1 MASSD
6 KADKKISMVKEKEPK
21 RKNNPFVWGGS
32 IVILVILVITFVAG
46 PAVGQFSSGSGRV
59 IFGTYNKKPIE
70 YRPDNYF
77 ARQRDIMADRVRDTN
92 TSTDPFAMEFQLY
105 QVWRQAFEST
115 ALHVAFLDMAD
126 RAGLAVSNDRVDREI
141 IANGPYRDA
150 EGNFDESRY
159 LSTSTTVRKANWDY
173 TRESLI
179 QDTVVRDLFSTTPT
193 RGEIEFIKSMGS
205 EEFAIRYAAFPFSLY
220 PSEEIIAFAREK
232 EDQFREIELSRI
244 AFFSSEEEA
253 RGVYDQVKENPLLF
267 EELARNHSQD
277 SYADKGGVMGSYA
290 YHELSSFFTDPEDL
304 NAVFR
309 LGSSEI
315 SNLITTDAGWFI
327 YRADSAAVTP
337 DFTNPQVQTRVLDY
351 IQRYERGRI
360 EDFLLAKAAETK
372 AVAEEDGLVQA
383 ARGVA
388 DVHESNRFPLIYGN
402 PSFSL
407 YGSQYPLF
415 TQPAALDGDN
425 SLSGSSRNLGF
436 LKALAS
442 LEEIGDLS
450 DPLILDSGVILVE
463 LVERGPADENAM
475 MSTEF
480 YYAYAVNSWKESDLT
495 SGILTSDK
503 LKDNF
508 YQVFG
513 SLMSEN

>member
-6 KADKKISMVKEKEPK
+6 KAEKKISIVKEKEPK

-46 PAVGQFSSGSGRV
+46 PAVGQFGSGSGRI
-59 IFGTYNKKPIE
+59 IFGSYNKKPIE

-77 ARQRDIMADRVRDTN
+77 ARQRDIMADRVRENTTN
-92 TSTDPFAMEFQLY
+92 DPFAMEFQLY

-115 ALHVAFLDMAD
+115 ALHVAFLDMAE
-126 RAGLAVSNDRVDREI
+126 RAGLAVSDDRVDREI
-141 IANGPYRDA
+141 ISNGPYRDA

-159 LSTSTTVRKANWDY
+159 LSTSTTMRKANWDF

-193 RGEIEFIKSMGS
+193 RGEIDFIKSMGS
-205 EEFAIRYAAFPFSLY
+205 EEYVIRYAAFPFSLY
-220 PSEEIIAFAREK
+220 PAEEIITYAREK
-232 EDQFREIELSRI
+232 ENQFREIELSRI

-253 RGVYDQVKENPLLF
+253 RGVYNQVKENPLLF

-277 SYADKGGVMGSYA
+277 SYADRGGIMGSYA
-290 YHELSSFFTDPEDL
+290 FHELSSFFTDPEDL
-304 NAVFR
+304 NKIFR
-309 LGSSEI
+309 LEAAEI
-315 SNLITTDAGWFI
+315 SDLITTDAGWFI

-337 DFTNPQVQTRVLDY
+337 DFSVPEVQTRVLDY

-360 EDFLLAKAAETK
+360 EDFLLAEAMETK
-372 AVAEEDGLVQA
+372 AAAEEAGLVQA

-388 DVHESNRFPLIYGN
+388 GVHESNRFPLVYGN

-415 TQPAALDGDN
+415 TQPTALDGDN

-436 LKALAS
+436 LRSLAS
-442 LEEIGDLS
+442 LQEAGDLS
-450 DPLILDSGVILVE
+450 DPLILDSGVVLVE
-463 LVERGPADENAM
+463 LIERGPSDENAM

-480 YYAYAVNSWKESDLT
+480 YYAYAVNSWKEGDLT

-513 SLMSEN
+513 NLMSEN

>member
-6 KADKKISMVKEKEPK
+6 KADKKILELKEKETK

-46 PAVGQFSSGSGRV
+46 PAIGQFSSGSGRV

-70 YRPDNYF
+70 YRADNYF
-77 ARQRDIMADRVRDTN
+77 ARQRDSIADQVRDN

-126 RAGLAVSNDRVDREI
+126 RAGLAVSDARVDREI
-141 IANGPYRDA
+141 ISNGPYRDA
-150 EGNFDESRY
+150 DGNFDESRY
-159 LSTSTTVRKANWDY
+159 LSTSTTMRKANWDY

-179 QDTVVRDLFSTTPT
+179 QDTVVRDIFSTSPT
-193 RGEIEFIKSMGS
+193 QGEIDFIKSMGS
-205 EEFAIRYAAFPFSLY
+205 EEYAIRYASFPFSLY
-220 PSEEIIAFAREK
+220 PSEEIISFAREK

-244 AFFSSEEEA
+244 AFFDSQEEA
-253 RGVYDQVKENPLLF
+253 EEVLNQVNENPLLF

-277 SYADKGGVMGSYA
+277 SFADKGGVMGRYA

-304 NAVFR
+304 DAVFR
-309 LGSSEI
+309 LGASEI
-315 SNLITTDAGWFI
+315 SGLVSTDAGWFI
-327 YRADSAAVTP
+327 YRVDSPAATP
-337 DFTNPQVQTRVLDY
+337 DLNNPEVQARVLEY

-360 EDFLLAKAAETK
+360 EDYLLAR
-372 AVAEEDGLVQA
+372 AEEVKASAEEMGLVQA
-383 ARGVA
+383 ALRVTE
-388 DVHESNRFPLIYGN
+388 VHESNRFPLVYGN

-415 TQPAALDGDN
+415 TQPAALDGDS

-436 LKALAS
+436 LKALKS
-442 LEEIGDLS
+442 LKDSGDLT
-450 DPLILDSGVILVE
+450 DPLILDSGVVLVE

-480 YYAYAVNSWKESDLT
+480 YYTYAVNSWKESDLT